1 MTEQEPAIPQQR
13 RAAVRARVRVPVTVT
28 TGGERLRGNTLDLSE
43 GGAACAVSAG
53 RTTEA
58 LPTAGT
64 ELEVVLELES
74 ERVRLAAEVVSAVHR
89 RGWWIVT
96 VRFPDA
102 SERDA
107 DLVRNHVFTVLRR
120 ERAAGFS

>member
-1 MTEQEPAIPQQR
+1 VTDREPAIPPQR

-28 TGGERLRGNTLDLSE
+28 TGGERLQGNTLDLSE

-58 LPTAGT
+58 LPTAGAGVD
-64 ELEVVLELES
+64 VVLELENA
-74 ERVRLAAEVVSAVHR
+74 RVRLAAEVLSAVPR

-102 SERDA
+102 SEGDA
-107 DLVRNHVFTVLRR
+107 HLVRTHVFTVLRR

>member
-1 MTEQEPAIPQQR
+1 VTDQEPAVPQQR
-13 RAAVRARVRVPVTVT
+13 RASVRARVRVPVTVT
-28 TGGERLRGNTLDLSE
+28 TGAERLQGNTLDLSE

-58 LPTAGT
+58 PPAAGT
-64 ELEVVLELES
+64 VLEVVLELES
-74 ERVRLAAEVVSAVHR
+74 ERVRLSAEVLSAVHR

-96 VRFPDA
+96 VRFPDP